1 MSVTNFLKKPVFSL
15 PARQELPNLRHFF
28 RRLWLIFGG
37 AALLL
42 VLSFIVFE
50 SMGSSF
56 EQERAA
62 TVNAVN
68 LLGRQ
73 RTDSQVLS
81 RLMLQAESSKPPLQ
95 TYYLGRIDLVWG
107 IMKTCEES
115 IRSATLVQHATGN
128 QLADIQ
134 GKLEQAQGSF
144 LKISKVMKKLHP
156 RTDATH
162 TLLGGLGE
170 SLTDDCD
177 ALAGSL
183 DQAVQKIMA
192 VNADI
197 NEHIRLLG
205 WLQIAVT
212 GSITLLTALLLT
224 RGQISTME
232 RLIDTSLRVQELT
245 YLQNAV
251 LESAACG
258 IVSMNTKGLIATFN
272 CGAEKLTGYSRQEV
286 VGSLTPELFHEAP
299 EMERMAADLSRETG
313 MAVAPGFDVYVGYAS
328 CGIIRERE
336 CTYVRKDGS
345 RVAVSLSMTGMLDDD
360 GEITGY
366 LGIVTDITEKKKLE
380 QQFLRAQRI
389 ESVGTLAGGIAHD
402 LNNVLTPILM
412 SIELLRLTNTNART
426 LSILAGIEGSAKR
439 GADLVRQILTFA
451 RGVEGKRTELRAG
464 PLIKDIQNFVQDTF
478 PKNIGCVSSLPDDLP
493 SFLGDATQLHQ
504 ILLNLCV
511 NARDAMPDGGT
522 LAITAGCVVLDEAA
536 AAVQMDAKPGPYV
549 TLSVSD
555 TGTGIPPAVLDKIF
569 DPFFTTK
576 EIGKGTGLGLSTVLS
591 ITKSHGG
598 FITVSSEPEQET
610 TFTICLPAVPN
621 TGGCTKPPS
630 AEEPPMPLGKG
641 ELILIVDDEEA
652 IRTATRQTLEALDY
666 RTLVAANGAE
676 AVALYTQHEKEIA
689 VVLTDMMMPVMDG
702 PATIQMLQRIN
713 PDVKIIAA
721 SGVAHLGGPAK
732 VAEMG
737 VRHFLSKPY
746 TAQTVMTT
754 LHLVIYE
761 TDTCREKPV
770 KNMTLEGA
778 LASSATTAHLHSL
791 HRPLG

>member
-42 VLSFIVFE
+42 VLSFVVFE
-50 SMGSSF
+50 SIGSSL

-62 TVNAVN
+62 TVSAVN

-81 RLMLQAESSKPPLQ
+81 RLMLQAAGSTPSMQ

-107 IMKTCEES
+107 LMNTCEETIHS
-115 IRSATLVQHATGN
+115 GKLVQHATGG
-128 QLADIQ
+128 QLADILK
-134 GKLEQAQGSF
+134 KLEQAHGRYLRITQ
-144 LKISKVMKKLHP
+144 VMKKLYP
-156 RTDATH
+156 RTDATR
-162 TLLGGLGE
+162 TLLAGMGE
-170 SLTDDCD
+170 KLTEECD
-177 ALAGSL
+177 AMSGFL
-183 DQAVQKIMA
+183 DQAAQKIIV
-192 VNADI
+192 VNTDI
-197 NEHIRLLG
+197 NEHISELN

-212 GSITLLTALLLT
+212 GGISLITAWLLT

-286 VGSLTPELFHEAP
+286 VGSLTPELFHDAP
-299 EMERMAADLSRETG
+299 EIERMAAELARDMG
-313 MAVAPGFDVYVGYAS
+313 MAVPPGFEVYVAYAN
-328 CGIIRERE
+328 CPIIRERE

-412 SIELLRLTNTNART
+412 SIELLRLTHTNERT
-426 LSILAGIEGSAKR
+426 LSILGGIECSARR
-439 GADLVRQILTFA
+439 GADLVRQILMFA

-464 PLIKDIQNFVQDTF
+464 PLIKDIQQFVQDTF
-478 PKNIGCVSSLPDDLP
+478 PKNVHCISSLPEDLP

-511 NARDAMPDGGT
+511 NARDAMPNGGT
-522 LAITAGCVVLDEAA
+522 IAITARSTILDEAA
-536 AAVQMDAKPGPYV
+536 AAMQMDARPGPYV
-549 TLSVSD
+549 MLSVSD
-555 TGTGIPPAVLDKIF
+555 TGTGIPPEVLDKIF

-598 FITVSSEPEQET
+598 FITVTSEPNLET
-610 TFTICLPAVPN
+610 AFTICLPAVPN
-621 TGGCTKPPS
+621 TGKCGTPPPA
-630 AEEPPMPLGKG
+630 AEQPMPHGKG

-652 IRTATRQTLEALDY
+652 IRTTTRMTLEALDY
-666 RTLVAANGAE
+666 RTMVAADGVE
-676 AVALYTQHEKEIA
+676 AVALYSQHNAEIA

-713 PDVKIIAA
+713 PHVKIIAS
-721 SGVAHLGGPAK
+721 SGVSHLGGPAK

-737 VRHFLSKPY
+737 VRHFLPKPY
-746 TAQTVMTT
+746 SAQTVMTT
-754 LHLVIYE
+754 LNLVLNESE
-761 TDTCREKPV
+761 TWRETPV
-770 KNMTLEGA
+770 KSMTL
-778 LASSATTAHLHSL
+778 
-791 HRPLG
+791 

>member
-42 VLSFIVFE
+42 VLSFVMFE
-50 SMGSSF
+50 SIGSSL
-56 EQERAA
+56 EKQRVT

-81 RLMLQAESSKPPLQ
+81 RLMIQAEASTVPLQ

-107 IMKTCEES
+107 IMNTCEES
-115 IRSATLVQHATGN
+115 IHSGTLVQHATGG
-128 QLADIQ
+128 QLTDIQ
-134 GKLEQAQGSF
+134 TKLDEAHGSY
-144 LKISKVMKKLHP
+144 LKIAKVMKKLYPH
-156 RTDATH
+156 TEATA
-162 TLLGGLGE
+162 TLLGGMGE
-170 SLTDDCD
+170 KLTDDCD
-177 ALAGSL
+177 ALAASL
-183 DQAVQKIMA
+183 DQAAQKIIV

-197 NEHIRLLG
+197 NEHIRLLD
-205 WLQIAVT
+205 WLQIVVT
-212 GSITLLTALLLT
+212 GSITLVTAWLLT

-232 RLIDTSLRVQELT
+232 RLINTSVKVQELT
-245 YLQNAV
+245 YMQNAI

-258 IVSMNTKGLIATFN
+258 IISMNTKGLIATFN

-286 VGSLTPELFHEAP
+286 VGSLTPELFHDAP
-299 EMERMAADLSRETG
+299 EMDRMAAELARETG
-313 MAVAPGFDVYVGYAS
+313 MAVAAGFDVYAAYAS
-328 CGIIRERE
+328 CAIIREHE

-360 GEITGY
+360 GEVTGF

-380 QQFLRAQRI
+380 QQFLRAQRL

-412 SIELLRLTNTNART
+412 SIELLRLGHTNERT
-426 LSILAGIEGSAKR
+426 LSILGGIECSARR

-451 RGVEGKRTELRAG
+451 RGVEGKHTELSAG
-464 PLIKDIQNFVQDTF
+464 PLIKDIQQFVQDTF
-478 PKNIGCVSSLPDDLP
+478 PKNVHCISNLPENLP
-493 SFLGDATQLHQ
+493 SFMGDATQLHQ

-511 NARDAMPDGGT
+511 NARDAMPNGG
-522 LAITAGCVVLDEAA
+522 AITITTRNVIMDEAA
-536 AAVQMDAKPGPYV
+536 VAVQMDAKPGSYIMI
-549 TLSVSD
+549 SVSD
-555 TGTGIPPAVLDKIF
+555 TGTGIPQAVLDKIF

-598 FITVSSEPEQET
+598 FITVTSEPNRET
-610 TFTICLPAVPN
+610 TFTICLPALTSTSKCCAPAPV
-621 TGGCTKPPS
+621 
-630 AEEPPMPLGKG
+630 EEPPMQHGRG

-652 IRTATRQTLEALDY
+652 IRTTTQLTLEALDY
-666 RTLVAANGAE
+666 RTMVAADGAE
-676 AVALYTQHEKEIA
+676 AVALYSQHNAEIA
-689 VVLTDMMMPVMDG
+689 VVLTDMMMPIMDG

-713 PDVKIIAA
+713 PGVKIIAS
-721 SGVAHLGGPAK
+721 SGVSHLGGPAK

-737 VRHFLSKPY
+737 VRHFLPKPY
-746 TAQTVMTT
+746 SAQTVMTT
-754 LHLVIYE
+754 LNLVLNESDIW
-761 TDTCREKPV
+761 REAPV
-770 KNMTLEGA
+770 KSMTL
-778 LASSATTAHLHSL
+778 
-791 HRPLG
+791 

>member
-37 AALLL
+37 AAVLL

-50 SMGSSF
+50 SIGSSL
-56 EQERAA
+56 ERERAA
-62 TVNAVN
+62 SVSAVN

-81 RLMLQAESSKPPLQ
+81 RLMLQAESSKQPLQ

-107 IMKTCEES
+107 LMKTCEES
-115 IRSATLVQHATGN
+115 IQSATLVPHATGA

-134 GKLEQAQGSF
+134 GKLKQAHEDF
-144 LKISKVMKKLHP
+144 LKVARVMKKVYP
-156 RTDATH
+156 RSEATT
-162 TLLGGLGE
+162 TLLRGMGE
-170 SLTDDCD
+170 TLTEGCD

-183 DQAVQKIMA
+183 DQAAQKIIL

-197 NEHIRLLG
+197 NEHIRELG

-212 GSITLLTALLLT
+212 GGIALITALLLT

-258 IVSMNTKGLIATFN
+258 IVSMNTKGMIATFN

-286 VGSLTPELFHEAP
+286 VGSLTPELFHDAP
-299 EMERMAADLSRETG
+299 EMDRMAADLTRETG
-313 MAVAPGFDVYVGYAS
+313 SAVAPGFEVYVAYAN

-345 RVAVSLSMTGMLDDD
+345 RVAVSLSMTAMLDDD
-360 GEITGY
+360 GEITGF

-402 LNNVLTPILM
+402 LNNVLTPIIM
-412 SIELLRLTNTNART
+412 SIELLRLTHTNERT
-426 LSILAGIEGSAKR
+426 LSILSSIEGSARR

-464 PLIKDIQNFVQDTF
+464 PLVKDIQHFVQDTF
-478 PKNIGCVSSLPDDLP
+478 PKNIGCISKLPDDLP
-493 SFLGDATQLHQ
+493 SFLGDPTQLHQ

-522 LAITAGCVVLDEAA
+522 LTITADCLVLDEAGA
-536 AAVQMDAKPGPYV
+536 ALQMDAKPGPYV

-555 TGTGIPPAVLDKIF
+555 TGSGIPQEVVDKIF

-576 EIGKGTGLGLSTVLS
+576 AIGKGTGLGLSTVLS

-598 FITVSSEPEQET
+598 FVTVSSKPDEET
-610 TFTICLPAVPN
+610 IFTICLPAIPN
-621 TGGCTKPPS
+621 TGTCFQSLP
-630 AEEPPMPLGKG
+630 AEAAPMPLGRG

-652 IRTATRQTLEALDY
+652 IRTTTRQTLEALDY

-676 AVALYTQHEKEIA
+676 AVALYTQHNTEIA

-721 SGVAHLGGPAK
+721 SGVSHLGAPAK

-737 VRHFLSKPY
+737 VRHFLPKPY

-754 LHLVIYE
+754 LHLVINE
-761 TDTCREKPV
+761 ADTWREAPI
-770 KNMTLEGA
+770 NSMTL
-778 LASSATTAHLHSL
+778 
-791 HRPLG
+791 

>member
-1 MSVTNFLKKPVFSL
+1 MSVTHFLKKPVFSL

-37 AALLL
+37 ASVLL
-42 VLSFIVFE
+42 VLSFVVFE
-50 SMGSSF
+50 SIGSSL

-62 TVNAVN
+62 SVSAVN

-95 TYYLGRIDLVWG
+95 TYYMGRIDLVWG
-107 IMKTCEES
+107 VMKTCEES
-115 IRSATLVQHATGN
+115 IHSGTLVQHATGG
-128 QLADIQ
+128 QLADILK
-134 GKLEQAQGSF
+134 KLEQAHESY
-144 LKISKVMKKLHP
+144 LKIAKAMKKLYPH
-156 RTDATH
+156 TEAIS
-162 TLLGGLGE
+162 TLLKDMRE
-170 SLTDDCD
+170 PLTEDCD
-177 ALAGSL
+177 ALTSFL
-183 DQAVQKIMA
+183 DQAAQKIIV

-197 NEHIRLLG
+197 NEHIRELD
-205 WLQIAVT
+205 WLQIGVT
-212 GSITLLTALLLT
+212 GGIALITALLLT

-232 RLIDTSLRVQELT
+232 RLIDTSVKLQELT
-245 YLQNAV
+245 YLQNGV

-258 IVSMNTKGLIATFN
+258 IISTNTKGLIATFN
-272 CGAEKLTGYSRQEV
+272 CGAEKLTGYLRQEV
-286 VGSLTPELFHEAP
+286 VGSLTPELFQDASD
-299 EMERMAADLSRETG
+299 MERMAAEVSRETG
-313 MAVAPGFDVYVGYAS
+313 MSIAPGFEVFVAHAK
-328 CGIIRERE
+328 CGILRERE

-345 RVAVSLSMTGMLDDD
+345 RLSVSLNVTAMLDDD

-412 SIELLRLTNTNART
+412 SIELLRLTNTNERT
-426 LSILAGIEGSAKR
+426 LSILGSIECSAKR
-439 GADLVRQILTFA
+439 GAALVRQILTFA
-451 RGVEGKRTELRAG
+451 RGVEGKRTELHARQ
-464 PLIKDIQNFVQDTF
+464 LIKEIQQFVQDTF
-478 PKNIGCVSSLPDDLP
+478 PKNICCVSNLPDDLP
-493 SFLGDATQLHQ
+493 TFLGDPTQLHQ

-511 NARDAMPDGGT
+511 NARDAIPDGGT
-522 LAITAGCVVLDEAA
+522 LTISAGSVVLDEAA
-536 AAVQMDAKPGPYV
+536 AAVQMDAKPGTYV

-555 TGTGIPPAVLDKIF
+555 SGTGIPPEVLDKIF

-598 FITVSSEPEQET
+598 FITVTSELNQET
-610 TFTICLPAVPN
+610 TFTISLPAVPN
-621 TGGCTKPPS
+621 TGTCIKPTP
-630 AEEPPMPLGKG
+630 AEEQPMPLGKG

-652 IRTATRQTLEALDY
+652 IRTTTRQTLEAMDY
-666 RTLVAANGAE
+666 RTLVAADGAE
-676 AVALYTQHEKEIA
+676 AVALYTQHNNDIA

-702 PATIQMLQRIN
+702 PTTIRMLQTIN
-713 PDVKIIAA
+713 PNVKIIAA

-737 VRHFLSKPY
+737 VRHFLPKPY
-746 TAQTVMTT
+746 TAHTVMTT
-754 LHLVIYE
+754 LNLVLNEPDNWRE
-761 TDTCREKPV
+761 TPV
-770 KNMTLEGA
+770 KSVTL
-778 LASSATTAHLHSL
+778 
-791 HRPLG
+791 

>member
-1 MSVTNFLKKPVFSL
+1 MSVTKFLKKPVFSL

-37 AALLL
+37 AAVLL

-50 SMGSSF
+50 SIGSSL
-56 EQERAA
+56 EQQRAA
-62 TVNAVN
+62 SVSAVN

-81 RLMLQAESSKPPLQ
+81 RLMLQAENSKPPLQ
-95 TYYLGRIDLVWG
+95 TYYLGRIDLVWSA
-107 IMKTCEES
+107 MKTSEES
-115 IRSATLVQHATGN
+115 IGSSALVQHATGM
-128 QLADIQ
+128 QLANIQ
-134 GKLEQAQGSF
+134 GKLEQAHESF
-144 LKISKVMKKLHP
+144 LKMDRVMKKLHP
-156 RTDATH
+156 GTDTTS
-162 TLLGGLGE
+162 TLLDGMGE
-170 SLTDDCD
+170 KLTEDCD
-177 ALAGSL
+177 AMAGSL
-183 DQAVQKIMA
+183 DQAAQKIIE
-192 VNADI
+192 VNTDL

-212 GSITLLTALLLT
+212 GGIALMTALLLT

-232 RLIDTSLRVQELT
+232 RLIDTSLRVQELS

-258 IVSMNTKGLIATFN
+258 IISMNTQGLIATFN

-286 VGSLTPELFHEAP
+286 VGRLSPELFHDAP
-299 EMERMAADLSRETG
+299 EMQRMATDLSRETG
-313 MAVAPGFDVYVGYAS
+313 RTFTPGFVVYAAYS
-328 CGIIRERE
+328 NCGIIRERE
-336 CTYVRKDGS
+336 CTYLRKDGS
-345 RVAVSLSMTGMLDDD
+345 RVSVSLSMTAMLDDA
-360 GEITGY
+360 GEIIGY

-412 SIELLRLTNTNART
+412 SIELLRLTNTNERT
-426 LSILAGIEGSAKR
+426 LSILTGIEGSAKR
-439 GADLVRQILTFA
+439 GADLVRQILTFS
-451 RGVEGKRTELRAG
+451 RGVEGNRTELRAG
-464 PLIKDIQNFVQDTF
+464 PLIKDIQHFVQDTF
-478 PKNIGCVSSLPDDLP
+478 PKNIHCTISLPDDLP
-493 SFLGDATQLHQ
+493 SFLGDPTQLHQ

-511 NARDAMPDGGT
+511 NARDAMSAGGELT
-522 LAITAGCVVLDEAA
+522 ITAGCVVLDEAA

-549 TLSVSD
+549 TLNVSD
-555 TGTGIPPAVLDKIF
+555 TGTGIPPEVANKIF

-598 FITVSSEPEQET
+598 FITVSSETNQAT
-610 TFTICLPAVPN
+610 SFTICLPAVPT
-621 TGGCTKPPS
+621 TGSFIKPPPAKEQS
-630 AEEPPMPLGKG
+630 MPQGQG

-652 IRTATRQTLEALDY
+652 IRTTTRHTLEALGY
-666 RTLVAANGAE
+666 STLVAADGAE
-676 AVALYTQHEKEIA
+676 AVALYTQHAAEIA
-689 VVLTDMMMPVMDG
+689 VVLTDMMMPLMDG
-702 PATIQMLQRIN
+702 PTTIRMLQCIN

-737 VRHFLSKPY
+737 VRHFLPKPY

-754 LHLVIYE
+754 LHLVINE
-761 TDTCREKPV
+761 ADTPREPTV
-770 KNMTLEGA
+770 KSMTL
-778 LASSATTAHLHSL
+778 
-791 HRPLG
+791 

>member
-1 MSVTNFLKKPVFSL
+1 MSVTHFLKKPVFSL

-37 AALLL
+37 AAVLL
-42 VLSFIVFE
+42 VLSFAVFE
-50 SMGSSF
+50 SLGSSL
-56 EQERAA
+56 EQQRAA
-62 TVNAVN
+62 TVSAVN

-81 RLMLQAESSKPPLQ
+81 RLVLQAESSQPPLQ
-95 TYYLGRIDLVWG
+95 TYYMGRIDLVWG
-107 IMKTCEES
+107 VMKTCEES
-115 IRSATLVQHATGN
+115 IHSGTLVQHVTGG
-128 QLADIQ
+128 QLADIL
-134 GKLEQAQGSF
+134 KRLEEAHGSY
-144 LKISKVMKKLHP
+144 LKIAKAMKKLYPH
-156 RTDATH
+156 TDTTS
-162 TLLGGLGE
+162 TLLKGMGE
-170 SLTDDCD
+170 PLTEDCD

-183 DQAVQKIMA
+183 DQAAQKIIV
-192 VNADI
+192 VNTDI

-212 GSITLLTALLLT
+212 GGITLVTALLLT

-232 RLIDTSLRVQELT
+232 RLIDTSTKLQELT

-251 LESAACG
+251 LESAACA
-258 IVSMNTKGLIATFN
+258 IISTNTKGLIATFN

-286 VGSLTPELFHEAP
+286 VGSLTPELFHDAAETV
-299 EMERMAADLSRETG
+299 RIAADISRETG
-313 MAVAPGFDVYVGYAS
+313 MTVTPGFETFVVYAK
-328 CGIIRERE
+328 CGIVRERE
-336 CTYVRKDGS
+336 CTYIRKDGS
-345 RVAVSLSMTGMLDDD
+345 RVAVSISVTAMLDDD
-360 GEITGY
+360 GEITGF

-412 SIELLRLTNTNART
+412 SIELLRLTNTNEQT
-426 LSILAGIEGSAKR
+426 LSILGSIECSAKR

-451 RGVEGKRTELRAG
+451 RGAEGRRTELCAG
-464 PLIKDIQNFVQDTF
+464 RFIKDMQQFVQDTF
-478 PKNIGCVSSLPDDLP
+478 PKNICCVTNLNDDLP
-493 SFLGDATQLHQ
+493 SFLGDPTQLHQ

-522 LAITAGCVVLDEAA
+522 LTITARTVVLDEAA
-536 AAVQMDAKPGPYV
+536 AAKQMDAKPGPYV

-555 TGTGIPPAVLDKIF
+555 TGTGIPPEVVDKIF

-598 FITVSSEPEQET
+598 FITVSSEPDQET
-610 TFTICLPAVPN
+610 IFTIHLPATPN
-621 TGGCTKPPS
+621 TGGSSRPPPAKEQS
-630 AEEPPMPLGKG
+630 IPLGKG

-652 IRTATRQTLEALDY
+652 IRTTTRQTLEALDY
-666 RTLVAANGAE
+666 RTLVAADGAE
-676 AVALYTQHEKEIA
+676 AVALYTQNSREIA

-702 PATIQMLQRIN
+702 PATIRMLKTIN
-713 PDVKIIAA
+713 PEVKIIAS
-721 SGVAHLGGPAK
+721 SGVSHLGGPAK

-737 VRHFLSKPY
+737 VRHFLPKPY

-754 LHLVIYE
+754 LNLVINE
-761 TDTCREKPV
+761 PSMWQEAPAKSI
-770 KNMTLEGA
+770 TL
-778 LASSATTAHLHSL
+778 
-791 HRPLG
+791 

>member
-37 AALLL
+37 CALLL
-42 VLSFIVFE
+42 VLSFVVF
-50 SMGSSF
+50 GSIGASL
-56 EQERAA
+56 EQERSS

-81 RLMLQAESSKPPLQ
+81 RLMLQAERSTQPLQ

-107 IMKTCEES
+107 LMNTCEES
-115 IRSATLVQHATGN
+115 IHSGTLVRHATGR
-128 QLADIQ
+128 QLADILK
-134 GKLEQAQGSF
+134 KLEEAHASY
-144 LKISKVMKKLHP
+144 LKAAGVMKKLYP
-156 RTDATH
+156 RTNATV
-162 TLLGGLGE
+162 TLLGGMGE
-170 SLTDDCD
+170 KLTEHCD
-177 ALAGSL
+177 AMAGFL
-183 DQAVQKIMA
+183 EQAAQKMIV
-192 VNADI
+192 VNTDI
-197 NEHIRLLG
+197 NEHLTLLN
-205 WLQIAVT
+205 WLQMAVT
-212 GSITLLTALLLT
+212 GGITLGTALLLT

-258 IVSMNTKGLIATFN
+258 IISMNTKGLIATFN

-286 VGSLTPELFHEAP
+286 VGSLTPELFHDSP
-299 EMERMAADLSRETG
+299 ELERMAGDLARETG
-313 MAVAPGFDVYVGYAS
+313 MAVAPGFDIYVAYAN

-336 CTYVRKDGS
+336 CSYVRKDGS
-345 RVAVSLSMTGMLDDD
+345 RVAVSLSMTCMLDDD
-360 GEITGY
+360 GEVTGF
-366 LGIVTDITEKKKLE
+366 LGIVTDVTEKKKLE
-380 QQFLRAQRI
+380 QQFLRAQRL

-412 SIELLRLTNTNART
+412 SIELLRLTHTNERT
-426 LSILAGIEGSAKR
+426 LAILGGIEASARR

-451 RGVEGKRTELRAG
+451 RGVEGKRTELHAG
-464 PLIKDIQNFVQDTF
+464 PLIKDIQHFVQDTF
-478 PKNIGCVSSLPDDLP
+478 PKNIHCISSLPEDLP

-511 NARDAMPDGGT
+511 NARDAMPGGGT
-522 LAITAGCVVLDEAA
+522 IAITARSAILDEAA
-536 AAVQMDAKPGPYV
+536 AAKQMDAKPGAYV
-549 TLSVSD
+549 MLSVSD
-555 TGTGIPPAVLDKIF
+555 TGSGIPHEVVDKIF

-576 EIGKGTGLGLSTVLS
+576 EVGKGTGLGLSTVLS

-598 FITVSSEPEQET
+598 FVTVTSEPGQET

-621 TGGCTKPPS
+621 TGRCSLPPP
-630 AEEPPMPLGKG
+630 AQEQPPVQEQPMPHGNG

-652 IRTATRQTLEALDY
+652 IRTTTRQTLEALDY
-666 RTLVAANGAE
+666 RTLVAADGVE
-676 AVALYTQHEKEIA
+676 AVALYSQHNAEIA

-713 PDVKIIAA
+713 PDVKIIAS
-721 SGVAHLGGPAK
+721 SGVSHLGGPAK

-737 VRHFLSKPY
+737 VRHFLPKPY
-746 TAQTVMTT
+746 SAQTVMTT
-754 LHLVIYE
+754 LSLVLNQADGWEE
-761 TDTCREKPV
+761 TPV
-770 KNMTLEGA
+770 KSMTL
-778 LASSATTAHLHSL
+778 
-791 HRPLG
+791 

>member
-1 MSVTNFLKKPVFSL
+1 MAEAFPLWCRAMSVTNFLKKPVFSL

-37 AALLL
+37 AAVLL

-50 SMGSSF
+50 SIGSSL
-56 EQERAA
+56 ERERAA
-62 TVNAVN
+62 SVSAVN

-81 RLMLQAESSKPPLQ
+81 RLMLQAESSKQPLQ

-107 IMKTCEES
+107 LMKTCEES
-115 IRSATLVQHATGN
+115 IQSATLVPHATGA

-134 GKLEQAQGSF
+134 GKLKQAHEDF
-144 LKISKVMKKLHP
+144 LKVARVMKKVYP
-156 RTDATH
+156 RSEATT
-162 TLLGGLGE
+162 TLLRGMGE
-170 SLTDDCD
+170 TLTEGCD

-183 DQAVQKIMA
+183 DQAAQKIIL

-197 NEHIRLLG
+197 NEHIRELG

-212 GSITLLTALLLT
+212 GGIALITALLLT

-258 IVSMNTKGLIATFN
+258 IVSMNTKGMIATFN

-286 VGSLTPELFHEAP
+286 VGSLTPELFHDAP
-299 EMERMAADLSRETG
+299 EMDRMAADLTRETG
-313 MAVAPGFDVYVGYAS
+313 SAVAPGFEVYVAYAN

-345 RVAVSLSMTGMLDDD
+345 RVAVSLSMTAMLDDD
-360 GEITGY
+360 GEITGF

-402 LNNVLTPILM
+402 LNNVLTPIIM
-412 SIELLRLTNTNART
+412 SIELLRLTHTNERT
-426 LSILAGIEGSAKR
+426 LSILSSIEGSARR

-464 PLIKDIQNFVQDTF
+464 PLVKDIQHFVQDTF
-478 PKNIGCVSSLPDDLP
+478 PKNIGCISKLPDDLP
-493 SFLGDATQLHQ
+493 SFLGDPTQLHQ

-522 LAITAGCVVLDEAA
+522 LTITADCLVLDEAGA
-536 AAVQMDAKPGPYV
+536 ALQMDAKPGPYV

-555 TGTGIPPAVLDKIF
+555 TGSGIPQEVVDKIF

-576 EIGKGTGLGLSTVLS
+576 AIGKGTGLGLSTVLS

-598 FITVSSEPEQET
+598 FVTVSSKPDEET
-610 TFTICLPAVPN
+610 IFTICLPAIPN
-621 TGGCTKPPS
+621 TGTCFQSLP
-630 AEEPPMPLGKG
+630 AEAAPMPLGRG

-652 IRTATRQTLEALDY
+652 IRTTTRQTLEALDY

-676 AVALYTQHEKEIA
+676 AVALYTQHNTEIA

-721 SGVAHLGGPAK
+721 SGVSHLGAPAK

-737 VRHFLSKPY
+737 VRHFLPKPY

-754 LHLVIYE
+754 LHLVINE
-761 TDTCREKPV
+761 ADTWREAPI
-770 KNMTLEGA
+770 NSMTL
-778 LASSATTAHLHSL
+778 
-791 HRPLG
+791 

>member
-1 MSVTNFLKKPVFSL
+1 MSVTNFLKKPLFSL

-37 AALLL
+37 ATLLL
-42 VLSFIVFE
+42 VLSFVVFE
-50 SMGSSF
+50 SIGSSLE
-56 EQERAA
+56 EQRAA
-62 TVNAVN
+62 TVRAVN

-81 RLMLQAESSKPPLQ
+81 RLMLQAESSTLPLQ

-107 IMKTCEES
+107 LMNTCEES
-115 IRSATLVQHATGN
+115 IHSNTLVQHATGG
-128 QLADIQ
+128 QLADIHK
-134 GKLEQAQGSF
+134 KLEQAHGSY
-144 LKISKVMKKLHP
+144 LKTAQVMKKLYP
-156 RTDATH
+156 RTDATS
-162 TLLGGLGE
+162 TLLGGMGE
-170 SLTDDCD
+170 KLIEECD
-177 ALAGSL
+177 AMAASL
-183 DQAVQKIMA
+183 DQASHKLIV
-192 VNADI
+192 VNTDI
-197 NEHIRLLG
+197 DEHIRLLD

-212 GSITLLTALLLT
+212 GSITLITAWLLT

-232 RLIDTSLRVQELT
+232 RLIDTSLKVQELS

-258 IVSMNTKGLIATFN
+258 IISMNTKGLIATFN

-286 VGSLTPELFHEAP
+286 VGSLTPELFHDAP
-299 EMERMAADLSRETG
+299 EMERMAAELARDTG
-313 MAVAPGFDVYVGYAS
+313 KAVAPGFEIYVSYATF
-328 CGIIRERE
+328 GTIREHE
-336 CTYVRKDGS
+336 CSYVRKDGS

-360 GEITGY
+360 GEVTGF

-380 QQFLRAQRI
+380 QQFLRAQRL

-426 LSILAGIEGSAKR
+426 LSILGGIESSARR

-464 PLIKDIQNFVQDTF
+464 PLIKDIQHFVQDTF
-478 PKNIGCVSSLPDDLP
+478 PKNIHCISSLPEDLP

-511 NARDAMPDGGT
+511 NARDALPTGGT
-522 LAITAGCVVLDEAA
+522 VAITACSTILDEAA
-536 AAVQMDAKPGPYV
+536 AALQMDAKPGAYV
-549 TLSVSD
+549 MLSVSD
-555 TGTGIPPAVLDKIF
+555 TGIGIPPDVVDKIF

-598 FITVSSEPEQET
+598 FITVTSEPNRDT

-621 TGGCTKPPS
+621 TGKCSAPPP
-630 AEEPPMPLGKG
+630 AEVQPMPLGKG

-652 IRTATRQTLEALDY
+652 IRTTTRQTLEALDY
-666 RTLVAANGAE
+666 RTMVAADGVE
-676 AVALYTQHEKEIA
+676 AVAIYSQHNAEIA
-689 VVLTDMMMPVMDG
+689 VVLTDMMMPIMDG
-702 PATIQMLQRIN
+702 PATILMLQRIN
-713 PDVKIIAA
+713 PEVKIIAS
-721 SGVAHLGGPAK
+721 SGVSHLGGPAK

-737 VRHFLSKPY
+737 VRHFLPKPY
-746 TAQTVMTT
+746 SAQTVMTT
-754 LHLVIYE
+754 LNLVLHPSDTWRE
-761 TDTCREKPV
+761 TSV
-770 KNMTLEGA
+770 KSMTL
-778 LASSATTAHLHSL
+778 
-791 HRPLG
+791 

>member
-1 MSVTNFLKKPVFSL
+1 MSVTHFLKKPVFSL

-37 AALLL
+37 SALLL
-42 VLSFIVFE
+42 LVSFVVFE
-50 SMGSSF
+50 NIGATL
-56 EQERAA
+56 EQER
-62 TVNAVN
+62 TVSVNAVN

-73 RTDSQVLS
+73 RTDSQTLS
-81 RLMLQAESSKPPLQ
+81 RLMIQAESSTAPMQ

-107 IMKTCEES
+107 LMNTCEE
-115 IRSATLVQHATGN
+115 TLHSGKLVKHATGD
-128 QLADIQ
+128 QLASILQ
-134 GKLEQAQGSF
+134 KLEEAHGSY
-144 LKISKVMKKLHP
+144 LKIAKVMRKLYP
-156 RTDATH
+156 RTNATT
-162 TLLGGLGE
+162 TLLRGMGE
-170 SLTDDCD
+170 MLTEDCD

-183 DQAVQKIMA
+183 DQAAQKIIQ
-192 VNADI
+192 VHADI
-197 NEHIRLLG
+197 NEHIRLLD
-205 WLQIAVT
+205 WLQIGVT
-212 GSITLLTALLLT
+212 GGIALMTALLLT

-232 RLIDTSLRVQELT
+232 RLIDTSVKLQELT
-245 YLQNAV
+245 YLQNGV

-258 IVSMNTKGLIATFN
+258 IISTNTKGLIATFN
-272 CGAEKLTGYSRQEV
+272 CGAEKLTGYLRQEV
-286 VGSLTPELFHEAP
+286 VGSLTPELFHDASD
-299 EMERMAADLSRETG
+299 MERMAAEVSRETG
-313 MAVAPGFDVYVGYAS
+313 MDIAPGFEVFVAHVK
-328 CGIIRERE
+328 CGILRERE

-345 RVAVSLSMTGMLDDD
+345 RVSVSLNITAMLDEE
-360 GEITGY
+360 GEITGF

-402 LNNVLTPILM
+402 LNNVLTPIIM
-412 SIELLRLTNTNART
+412 SIELLRLTHPNERT
-426 LSILAGIEGSAKR
+426 LSILGNIESSARR

-464 PLIKDIQNFVQDTF
+464 PLIKDIQHFVQDTF
-478 PKNIGCVSSLPDDLP
+478 PKNICCFSNLPDDLP

-522 LAITAGCVVLDEAA
+522 LTITAGCFVMDEAG
-536 AAVQMDAKPGPYV
+536 AAVQIDAKPGPYA
-549 TLSVSD
+549 TISVSD
-555 TGTGIPPAVLDKIF
+555 TGSGIPPDVLDKIF

-598 FITVSSEPEQET
+598 FVTVASEPNKET
-610 TFTICLPAVPN
+610 AFTICLPAVPN
-621 TGGCTKPPS
+621 TDNCTKTTLK
-630 AEEPPMPLGKG
+630 EEPPMPLGKG

-652 IRTATRQTLEALDY
+652 IRTTTRQTLEALDY
-666 RTLVAANGAE
+666 RTLVAANGEE
-676 AVALYTQHEKEIA
+676 AVALYTQHNAEIA

-713 PDVKIIAA
+713 PAVKIIAA

-732 VAEMG
+732 VAGMG
-737 VRHFLSKPY
+737 VRHFLPKPY

-754 LHLVIYE
+754 LHLVINE
-761 TDTCREKPV
+761 ADTSREPTV
-770 KNMTLEGA
+770 KSMTL
-778 LASSATTAHLHSL
+778 
-791 HRPLG
+791 

>member
-42 VLSFIVFE
+42 VLSFVVFE
-50 SMGSSF
+50 SVGSTL
-56 EQERAA
+56 EQQRAA
-62 TVNAVN
+62 SVNAVN

-81 RLMLQAESSKPPLQ
+81 RLILQAESSKPPLQ
-95 TYYLGRIDLVWG
+95 TYYLSRIDRVWG
-107 IMKTCEES
+107 VMKTCEES
-115 IRSATLVQHATGN
+115 IQSGRHVQHATGK

-134 GKLEQAQGSF
+134 QKLEQAHGSF
-144 LKISKVMKKLHP
+144 VKIAHVMQKLHP
-156 RTDATH
+156 RTDATK
-162 TLLGGLGE
+162 TLLNGLGE
-170 SLTDDCD
+170 TLTEDCD
-177 ALAGSL
+177 ALAAAL
-183 DQAVQKIMA
+183 DQASQKIIV

-205 WLQIAVT
+205 WLQMAVT
-212 GSITLLTALLLT
+212 GGIALGAALLLT

-245 YLQNAV
+245 YLQNGI

-258 IVSMNTKGLIATFN
+258 IISMNTKGLIATFN
-272 CGAEKLTGYSRQEV
+272 CGAEKLTGYARQEV
-286 VGSLTPELFHEAP
+286 VGSLTPELFHDAP
-299 EMERMAADLSRETG
+299 EMERMAADLTRETG
-313 MAVAPGFDVYVGYAS
+313 TAVAPGFEVFVAYAS
-328 CGIIRERE
+328 CNIIRERE

-345 RVAVSLSMTGMLDDD
+345 RVAVSLSMTAMLDEE
-360 GEITGY
+360 GETTGF
-366 LGIVTDITEKKKLE
+366 LSIVTDITEKKKLE

-412 SIELLRLTNTNART
+412 SIELLRLPSTDERR
-426 LSILAGIEGSAKR
+426 LSILAGIEGSARR

-451 RGVEGKRTELRAG
+451 RGVEGRRTELCAG
-464 PLIKDIQNFVQDTF
+464 PLIKEIQHFVQDTF
-478 PKNIGCVSSLPDDLP
+478 PKNICCISSLPDDLP
-493 SFLGDATQLHQ
+493 SFLGDPTQLHQ

-522 LAITAGCVVLDEAA
+522 LTITARSVIMDEAA
-536 AAVQMDAKPGPYV
+536 AAVQMDARPGPYV

-555 TGTGIPPAVLDKIF
+555 TGTGIPAEVLDKIF

-591 ITKSHGG
+591 IAKSHGG
-598 FITVSSEPEQET
+598 FITVSSEPPRET
-610 TFTICLPAVPN
+610 TFTIHLPATPN
-621 TGGCTKPPS
+621 TRGSDTPPP
-630 AEEPPMPLGKG
+630 AEEEPLPYGKG

-652 IRTATRQTLEALDY
+652 IRTTTRQTLEALDY
-666 RTLVAANGAE
+666 RTLVAADGAE
-676 AVALYTQHEKEIA
+676 AVALYSQHNKEIA

-702 PATIQMLQRIN
+702 PTTIRLLQTIN

-721 SGVAHLGGPAK
+721 SGVSHMGGPAK

-737 VRHFLSKPY
+737 VRHFLHKPY
-746 TAQTVMTT
+746 SAQTVMTT
-754 LHLVIYE
+754 LRLVINQ
-761 TDTCREKPV
+761 DTWQQPPAESV
-770 KNMTLEGA
+770 TL
-778 LASSATTAHLHSL
+778 
-791 HRPLG
+791 